1 MDVAVIGGTGN
12 EGFGLTLRLA
22 AAGRHLVI
30 GSRSEEKGAGAASE
44 ATEILGGRA
53 SVDGTTNEKAAQQG
67 EVVFVT
73 VPFAGQAE
81 IYRAIKDHV
90 APGTIV
96 VDCTSPLATAVGG
109 RAWQVLRPW
118 HGSAAEQAKAILDPG
133 VRMVA
138 AFHTIA
144 GEALRDLDHPLE
156 SDVFVC
162 GKDAEAKATVGG
174 LIDQIPS
181 LRWVDAGDLSMA
193 RIVETLTALLVSVN
207 RTYRVTDSG
216 FRVTGRDAWGLP
228 PLSR

>member
-1 MDVAVIGGTGN
+1 MDVAVIGGTGS

-22 AAGRHLVI
+22 AAGHHLVI
-30 GSRSEEKGAGAASE
+30 GSRSEEKGEGAAAE
-44 ATEILGGRA
+44 AVQIVGTGA

-81 IYRAIKDHV
+81 IYRSIKDHV
-90 APGTIV
+90 APGKIV

-109 RAWQVLRPW
+109 RAWQVVRPW

-144 GEALRDLDHPLE
+144 GEALRDLAHPLE

-162 GKDAEAKATVGG
+162 GKDAEAKGEVGR
-174 LIDQIPS
+174 LIEQIPN
-181 LRWVDAGDLSMA
+181 LRWVDAGDLTMA

-207 RTYRVTDSG
+207 RTYRVKDSG
-216 FRVTGRDAWGLP
+216 LRVTGRDAWGEP
-228 PLSR
+228 PVSR